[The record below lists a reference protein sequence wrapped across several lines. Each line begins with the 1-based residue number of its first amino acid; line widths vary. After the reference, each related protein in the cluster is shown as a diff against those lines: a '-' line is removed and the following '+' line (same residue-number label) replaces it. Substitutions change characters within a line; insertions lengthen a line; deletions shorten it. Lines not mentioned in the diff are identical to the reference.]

1 MFFSRIFSKINLV
14 EIIPLEIYGDSL
26 VTEPSIKFLF
36 FEYLIGSIK
45 SILLMISEYIVSI

>member
-45 SILLMISEYIVSI
+45 SILLMISEYIISI